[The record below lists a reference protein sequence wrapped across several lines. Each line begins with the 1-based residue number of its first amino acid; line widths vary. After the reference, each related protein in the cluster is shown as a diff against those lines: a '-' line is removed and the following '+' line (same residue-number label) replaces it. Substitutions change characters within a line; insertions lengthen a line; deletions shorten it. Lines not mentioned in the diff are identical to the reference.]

1 MSKDQKRKKSEH
13 AGERIAKV
21 MARVGLCSR
30 RDAEIWIANGRV
42 SVNGTVLASA
52 AVNVGTKDI
61 ILVDGQ
67 PLPEK
72 QLSRVWLYYKPKGL
86 MTTAY
91 DPEGRATVFD
101 NLPAD
106 MPRVISIGRLDLNSE
121 GLLLLTNDGELARKL
136 ELPTTAWIRR
146 YRVRVN
152 GRFDPK
158 LLDGLKDGIE
168 IDGVRYG
175 PIIASFDRQQGA
187 NAWLNMALTEGKNR
201 EIRRICQH
209 FGWPVSRLIRVGY
222 GPFQLGEMEPGQVQ
236 EVKGKLLK
244 DQLQFGNEYRHPET
258 AGPEKATQESENRRA
273 TRRERPEFDKGPD
286 KRTREK
292 NMARGDRSPQDA
304 RGERPSRPERS
315 DRPERSAAAVE
326 QRSGRNQ
333 RPGRNERMA
342 REDGAPPRFERPARS
357 EKPSWG
363 NKPAHGDRPGNRPEK
378 PVRPAR
384 AGQASRAERPLRD
397 DRPSE
402 RPGFDLGSNNRDRN
416 NQVRDE
422 RAPSSERRSERPY
435 RSEAPA
441 RSEKPSWAERPRQ
454 DTTAGRG
461 DRPDRGERPA
471 YAKRP
476 SRDARPARD
485 ERPSRDER
493 PRRTDDAAQGAK
505 PSWSKRPD
513 RDEQPVRAE
522 RPHRNDRGARN
533 EQAAR
538 SDRPER
544 REQTTRSDTPNR
556 APKAGL
562 KPGWAK
568 NKPTKPQPGTG
579 RKPDRDRAIKDER
592 YARSERPSQ
601 EERPRK
607 TFKAAP
613 DTSRG
618 GKPRGD
624 RPRSDRPGS
633 DRPGGDKPRGDKPR
647 GKSGPGNAR
656 RFR

>member
-1 MSKDQKRKKSEH
+1 MSKELKRKKSDH

-30 RDAEIWIANGRV
+30 RDAEIWIVNGRV
-42 SVNGTVLASA
+42 SVNGAVLTTA
-52 AVNVGTKDI
+52 AMNVGTKDI
-61 ILVDGQ
+61 ILVDGK

-86 MTTAY
+86 MTTSY

-222 GPFQLGEMEPGQVQ
+222 GPFRLGEMEPGQVE

-244 DQLQFGNEYRHPET
+244 DQLQFGNDYRHAENVD
-258 AGPEKATQESENRRA
+258 PEKATQESENRRA

-292 NMARGDRSPQDA
+292 FMARGDRPQRDA
-304 RGERPSRPERS
+304 RPERAE
-315 DRPERSAAAVE
+315 RPTRDDTPT
-326 QRSGRNQ
+326 RNQ

-342 REDGAPPRFERPARS
+342 RADGAPPRFERPSRS
-357 EKPSWG
+357 DKPSWE
-363 NKPAHGDRPGNRPEK
+363 NKSPRPGNRPEK
-378 PVRPAR
+378 PIRPAR
-384 AGQASRAERPLRD
+384 AEQAGRAERPTRDDRGRDDRGRDDRARD
-397 DRPSE
+397 DRPRDNRPARTE
-402 RPGFDLGSNNRDRN
+402 RP
-416 NQVRDE
+416 
-422 RAPSSERRSERPY
+422 A
-435 RSEAPA
+435 
-441 RSEKPSWAERPRQ
+441 
-454 DTTAGRG
+454 
-461 DRPDRGERPA
+461 RGERPA
-471 YAKRP
+471 FVR
-476 SRDARPARD
+476 RDERPARD
-485 ERPSRDER
+485 ERP
-493 PRRTDDAAQGAK
+493 RRNDNAALGAR

-513 RDEQPVRAE
+513 RDEQPVRQE
-522 RPHRNDRGARN
+522 RARRNDRGARN

-538 SDRPER
+538 AETS
-544 REQTTRSDTPNR
+544 NR

-568 NKPTKPQPGTG
+568 NKPSKPQPGTG
-579 RKPDRDRAIKDER
+579 RKPDRERPVKDER
-592 YARSERPSQ
+592 YARSERPA
-601 EERPRK
+601 EVERPR
-607 TFKAAP
+607 
-613 DTSRG
+613 G
-618 GKPRGD
+618 Q
-624 RPRSDRPGS
+624 
-633 DRPGGDKPRGDKPR
+633 KPRGDKPR
-647 GKSGPGNAR
+647 GNKPMGDKPRGKPGSGKSGSGKPGSGNAR

>member
-1 MSKDQKRKKSEH
+1 MSKDQKRIKSAH
-13 AGERIAKV
+13 VGERIAKV

-42 SVNGTVLASA
+42 SVNGKVLTSA
-52 AVNVGTKDI
+52 AINVGTKDV

-222 GPFQLGEMEPGQVQ
+222 GPFRLEEMEPGQVH

-244 DQLQFGNEYRHPET
+244 EQLQFGNDYRHE
-258 AGPEKATQESENRRA
+258 EKPDPDKARQEADNRRDA
-273 TRRERPEFDKGPD
+273 RRERPAFDKGPD

-292 NMARGDRSPQDA
+292 NMPRS
-304 RGERPSRPERS
+304 ERPIRAERS
-315 DRPERSAAAVE
+315 ERPVRDDTPVRSEGRV
-326 QRSGRNQ
+326 RNQ

-342 REDGAPPRFERPARS
+342 REDGAPPRFERPTRG
-357 EKPSWG
+357 EKPSWD
-363 NKPAHGDRPGNRPEK
+363 KSPRPGNRPEK
-378 PVRPAR
+378 PIRPAR
-384 AGQASRAERPLRD
+384 AEQASRSEQPQRD
-397 DRPSE
+397 DR
-402 RPGFDLGSNNRDRN
+402 
-416 NQVRDE
+416 
-422 RAPSSERRSERPY
+422 
-435 RSEAPA
+435 PA
-441 RSEKPSWAERPRQ
+441 RSEKPSWADKPRRS
-454 DTTAGRG
+454 DAPARG
-461 DRPDRGERPA
+461 DRSERGERPA
-471 YAKRP
+471 FVKRE
-476 SRDARPARD
+476 DRPARD
-485 ERPSRDER
+485 ERQ
-493 PRRTDDAAQGAK
+493 RRNDTGGQGAK
-505 PSWSKRPD
+505 PSWSRQPD
-513 RDEQPVRAE
+513 RDEQPVRQE
-522 RPHRNDRGARN
+522 RARRNDRGARN

-538 SDRPER
+538 GD
-544 REQTTRSDTPNR
+544 

-592 YARSERPSQ
+592 YARSERPTV

-607 TFKAAP
+607 TFA
-613 DTSRG
+613 
-618 GKPRGD
+618 KPMGD
-624 RPRSDRPGS
+624 KPRSDRPRG
-633 DRPGGDKPRGDKPR
+633 PKPTGGKPAGDKPR
-647 GKSGPGNAR
+647 GKSGGKPGAGKPGSGNAR

>member
-1 MSKDQKRKKSEH
+1 MSKDQKRIKSAH

-30 RDAEIWIANGRV
+30 RDAEIWIVNGRV
-42 SVNGTVLASA
+42 SVNGKVLTSA
-52 AVNVGTKDI
+52 AVNVGTKDV

-222 GPFQLGEMEPGQVQ
+222 GPFRLEEMEPGQVH

-244 DQLQFGNEYRHPET
+244 EQLQFGNDYRHE
-258 AGPEKATQESENRRA
+258 EKADPDKAALEADNRRNA
-273 TRRERPEFDKGPD
+273 RRERPAFDKGPD

-292 NMARGDRSPQDA
+292 NMPRS
-304 RGERPSRPERS
+304 ERPIRAERS
-315 DRPERSAAAVE
+315 ERPARAETPTPSEGRV
-326 QRSGRNQ
+326 RNQ

-342 REDGAPPRFERPARS
+342 REDGAPPRFERPTRTD
-357 EKPSWG
+357 KPSWD
-363 NKPAHGDRPGNRPEK
+363 KSPRPGNRPEK

-384 AGQASRAERPLRD
+384 AEHASRSERPLRD
-397 DRPSE
+397 ERPRDDRAPRTERPARGERPTFVKREDRPE
-402 RPGFDLGSNNRDRN
+402 
-416 NQVRDE
+416 
-422 RAPSSERRSERPY
+422 RSERPAFVK
-435 RSEAPA
+435 RE
-441 RSEKPSWAERPRQ
+441 
-454 DTTAGRG
+454 
-461 DRPDRGERPA
+461 DRPT
-471 YAKRP
+471 
-476 SRDARPARD
+476 RDD
-485 ERPSRDER
+485 R
-493 PRRTDDAAQGAK
+493 PRRSDTAAQGAK

-513 RDEQPVRAE
+513 RDEQPVRQE
-522 RPHRNDRGARN
+522 RARRNDRGARN

-538 SDRPER
+538 SD
-544 REQTTRSDTPNR
+544 

-592 YARSERPSQ
+592 YARSERPTV

-607 TFKAAP
+607 TFA
-613 DTSRG
+613 
-618 GKPRGD
+618 KPM
-624 RPRSDRPGS
+624 
-633 DRPGGDKPRGDKPR
+633 GDKPRSDKPRGPKPAGGKPGGKPAGDKPR
-647 GKSGPGNAR
+647 SKSGGKPGSGNAR

>member
-1 MSKDQKRKKSEH
+1 MSKDQKRIKSAH
-13 AGERIAKV
+13 AGERIAKL

-30 RDAEIWIANGRV
+30 RDAEVWIANGRV
-42 SVNGTVLASA
+42 SVNGTVLTSA
-52 AVNVGTKDI
+52 AMNVGTKDV

-101 NLPAD
+101 NLPSD

-121 GLLLLTNDGELARKL
+121 GLLLLTNDGELARRL

-222 GPFQLGEMEPGQVQ
+222 GPFRLEEMEPGQVH

-244 DQLQFGNEYRHPET
+244 EQLQFGNDYRHE
-258 AGPEKATQESENRRA
+258 EKADPDKAAQESDNRRA
-273 TRRERPEFDKGPD
+273 RRERPVFDKGPD

-292 NMARGDRSPQDA
+292 NMP
-304 RGERPSRPERS
+304 RGERPERGARSERDARAGSTERPTRDEA
-315 DRPERSAAAVE
+315 PV
-326 QRSGRNQ
+326 RNQ

-342 REDGAPPRFERPARS
+342 RADGAPPRFERPARS
-357 EKPSWG
+357 DKPNRDKPSWG
-363 NKPAHGDRPGNRPEK
+363 NKPERGDRPGNRPERFE
-378 PVRPAR
+378 RPAR
-384 AGQASRAERPLRD
+384 ADQASRTERPLRD
-397 DRPSE
+397 DRAPRTE
-402 RPGFDLGSNNRDRN
+402 RPSRSDAPPRGDKPSWADKPRRNDTAGRNDRP
-416 NQVRDE
+416 D
-422 RAPSSERRSERPY
+422 RSERP
-435 RSEAPA
+435 
-441 RSEKPSWAERPRQ
+441 
-454 DTTAGRG
+454 
-461 DRPDRGERPA
+461 A
-471 YAKRP
+471 YVKRP
-476 SRDARPARD
+476 TRD

-493 PRRTDDAAQGAK
+493 PARSEK
-505 PSWSKRPD
+505 PSWSRQPD
-513 RDEQPVRAE
+513 RDDQPVRQE
-522 RPHRNDRGARN
+522 RARRNDRGARN
-533 EQAAR
+533 EQMA
-538 SDRPER
+538 
-544 REQTTRSDTPNR
+544 RSDTPTR

-568 NKPTKPQPGTG
+568 NKPSKPQPGTG

-592 YARSERPSQ
+592 YARSERPAQ

-607 TFKAAP
+607 TFA
-613 DTSRG
+613 
-618 GKPRGD
+618 KPA
-624 RPRSDRPGS
+624 S
-633 DRPGGDKPRGDKPR
+633 DKPRGDKPR
-647 GKSGPGNAR
+647 GDRPRGEKPKGSGPKGKPGSGNAR

>member
-1 MSKDQKRKKSEH
+1 MSKDQKRIKSAH

-30 RDAEIWIANGRV
+30 RDAEIWIVNGRV
-42 SVNGTVLASA
+42 SVNGKVLTSA
-52 AVNVGTKDI
+52 AVNVGTKDV
-61 ILVDGQ
+61 ILVDNQ

-222 GPFQLGEMEPGQVQ
+222 GPFLLGDMEPGQVQ
-236 EVKGKLLK
+236 EVKGKQLK
-244 DQLQFGNEYRHPET
+244 EQLQFGNDYRHEEK
-258 AGPEKATQESENRRA
+258 ADPEKVTREADNRRNA
-273 TRRERPEFDKGPD
+273 RRERPVFDKGPD

-292 NMARGDRSPQDA
+292 NLP
-304 RGERPSRPERS
+304 RGERDARAERPLRA
-315 DRPERSAAAVE
+315 DRGEDRV
-326 QRSGRNQ
+326 RNQ

-342 REDGAPPRFERPARS
+342 REDGAPPRFERQARG
-357 EKPSWG
+357 EKPSWD
-363 NKPAHGDRPGNRPEK
+363 KSPRPGDRPEK
-378 PVRPAR
+378 PIRPAR
-384 AGQASRAERPLRD
+384 GERPSWTDKPRRGD
-397 DRPSE
+397 
-402 RPGFDLGSNNRDRN
+402 
-416 NQVRDE
+416 
-422 RAPSSERRSERPY
+422 APN
-435 RSEAPA
+435 
-441 RSEKPSWAERPRQ
+441 
-454 DTTAGRG
+454 RG
-461 DRPDRGERPA
+461 DRPERGERPA
-471 YAKRP
+471 SVKRE
-476 SRDARPARD
+476 DRPV
-485 ERPSRDER
+485 RDER
-493 PRRTDDAAQGAK
+493 PRRHESGGQGAK
-505 PSWSKRPD
+505 PSWSRQPD
-513 RDEQPVRAE
+513 RDEQPVRAQ
-522 RPHRNDRGARN
+522 RARRNDRGARN

-538 SDRPER
+538 GE
-544 REQTTRSDTPNR
+544 
-556 APKAGL
+556 APKSGAPKPGAPKTGL

-568 NKPTKPQPGTG
+568 NKPTRPQPGTG

-592 YARSERPSQ
+592 YARSERPTV

-607 TFKAAP
+607 SFA
-613 DTSRG
+613 
-618 GKPRGD
+618 KPM
-624 RPRSDRPGS
+624 
-633 DRPGGDKPRGDKPR
+633 GDKPRSDKSSGPKPTGDKPR
-647 GKSGPGNAR
+647 SKSGGKPGSGNAR